1 MTLIQ
6 RLSVLA
12 VLAMSLVVM
21 SLGALSSSIVG
32 PF

>member
-12 VLAMSLVVM
+12 VLAVSLVVM
-21 SLGALSSSIVG
+21 SLGALSSSLG
-32 PF
+32 GAF